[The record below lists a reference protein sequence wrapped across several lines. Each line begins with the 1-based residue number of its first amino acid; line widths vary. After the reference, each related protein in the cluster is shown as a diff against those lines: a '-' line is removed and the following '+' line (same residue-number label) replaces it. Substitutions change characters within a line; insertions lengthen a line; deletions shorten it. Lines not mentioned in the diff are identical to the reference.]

1 MTIQKTL
8 LSLSIL
14 SAAIAVAPG
23 SLAQGS
29 LQSVDYANADNWL
42 CRPDSLRACAVD
54 LSTTVVNADGST
66 RVESW
71 ATWPDAPVDCF
82 YVYPTVSLDNTPNS
96 DMTPGPEEFNVVKS
110 QFARFRSQCRT
121 FAPIYRQISLT
132 ALRAGLSGGQSAAP
146 DRDLAYQDVVDS
158 WNYYLDNF
166 NNGRGVILIGHSQG
180 AGMLSNLVIKEIEG
194 KAIQGQII
202 SAMLLGATAQVPDG
216 QRAGGTFK
224 RMGAC
229 ESDTQTS
236 CIVSYVSFRS
246 DVPPA
251 ANASYGRN
259 GQGSTA
265 ICTSP
270 AQLVHGHNELDAYLS
285 NTSPATP
292 WVSDGTTITTPFVQ
306 VPGLLRGE
314 CVNEGGHH
322 YLKVTVNS
330 DPADPR
336 TDTISG
342 DVMNADG
349 TVNAAWGLHMIDVN
363 LGMGDLV
370 TLAGRQSQAWLNR

>member
-1 MTIQKTL
+1 MTIQKTW

-14 SAAIAVAPG
+14 TAAVATASG
-23 SLAQGS
+23 SVAQGS
-29 LQSVDYANADNWL
+29 MQSVDYANADNWL
-42 CRPDSLRACAVD
+42 CRPDNLRACAVD
-54 LSTTVVNADGST
+54 LSTTIVNADGST
-66 RVESW
+66 RIE
-71 ATWPDAPVDCF
+71 TWTARPDAPIDCF
-82 YVYPTVSLDNTPNS
+82 YVYPTVSLDSTPNS
-96 DMTPGPEEFNVVKS
+96 DMEPGPEEFNVIRS
-110 QFARFRSQCRT
+110 QFARFSSQCRT
-121 FAPIYRQISLT
+121 YAPVYRQITLT

-180 AGMLSNLVIKEIEG
+180 AGMLSNLIIREIEG

-216 QRAGGTFK
+216 QRTGGTFK
-224 RMGAC
+224 RMEAC
-229 ESDTQTS
+229 ETDSQTG

-259 GQGSTA
+259 GRGSTA
-265 ICTSP
+265 ICTNP
-270 AQLVHGHNELDAYLS
+270 AQLVHGHNELNAYMS
-285 NTSPATP
+285 SSADGTS
-292 WVSDGTTITTPFVQ
+292 WVSGGPAVTTPFVQ
-306 VPGLLRGE
+306 VPGLLTGE

-330 DPADPR
+330 EPADPR

-363 LGMGDLV
+363 LGMGDLL